1 MTEFE
6 KTGGT
11 YRKEGLYLL
20 PNLTL
25 PEDGQEADIGV
36 WGIRHSRYL
45 KQHHRVLYYNLL
57 TAGKL
62 DSYLVDIDQ
71 RAKDLFDETVR
82 ILAENENMTE
92 KLKVDAPLV
101 WIQKINNIRNQAMEI
116 VNAQLIFN

>member
-25 PEDGQEADIGV
+25 QEDGQAADIGV
-36 WGIRHSRYL
+36 WGIRHRRYL

-57 TAGKL
+57 TAGKRIWKCWEKG
-62 DSYLVDIDQ
+62 DLVREITFVWLYCD
-71 RAKDLFDETVR
+71 R
-82 ILAENENMTE
+82 ILTFDTGA
-92 KLKVDAPLV
+92 DAL
-101 WIQKINNIRNQAMEI
+101 
-116 VNAQLIFN
+116 